1 MAQWAL
7 IHHKRNSLLL
17 LIGDCCSDRRQPELV
32 QAAVGLKL
40 VVKRA
45 LDLQGEEFLL
55 LELKALPFQALNL
68 ASEVQDL

>member
-1 MAQWAL
+1 MARWAL

-17 LIGDCCSDRRQPELV
+17 LIGDCCSGRRQSELV

-45 LDLQGEEFLL
+45 LDSQGEEFLL